1 MSSKVAGFFGSSTR
15 GRKANHKGHDGAG
28 GALGGPCYC
37 RGMVRRLVVLL
48 LLLLVPTL
56 SARDRFQRPEAV
68 KLTRGGEKWAERTL
82 KKMSLEEKVGQMFML
97 KAPAQFLNL
106 ESPEYLALR
115 DAVDRYHPGG
125 FLLTVRSENGTVYH
139 NQPYEAAMFTNQLQR
154 ESELPLIFAA
164 DFERGLATRFDGTTG
179 FPHAMAFAAADKTEY
194 VEAFARVV
202 AQEARAIGVSWNFF
216 PIADVNSN
224 PVNPIINTRA
234 YSEDPQQT
242 GALAA
247 AYIRSSREHGLLTTA
262 KHFPGHG
269 DTSTD
274 SHYEAAKVLGDR
286 KRLEAVELPAF
297 RQALDAGVDAVMVG
311 HMSVPALDP
320 NPGSVASTSHAV
332 VTGLLK
338 QQMKFEGLV
347 VPDAMD
353 MGAITRHYPASS
365 GQAGRAAV
373 DVVKAG
379 NDMVLLPADLA
390 ASYTALLEAVQSGEI
405 PLAQIDASV
414 LKILKLKASV
424 GLDRARLVDIPS
436 LPHLIARPE
445 NLALAQQIA
454 DEAVTLVRDNGHV
467 LPLRR
472 RAAAAVKPGAEE
484 TQPANDAANGT
495 QASGPAYVPEEE
507 KPHRLAAVIFTSDLR
522 SEYGRLL
529 ERELRRRVPDVET
542 IFVDAGTAQ
551 AMTERVNRVVD
562 RAEVVIAAIYVT
574 PTAGRRARGTKA
586 RMAGIPD
593 AHATLLRGILE
604 RARGKTAVVALGS
617 PYLAGDFPEV
627 ENYLCTFSGMPVSEL
642 SAVKALFG
650 EMPIHGK
657 MPVTVPNVAERGSG
671 IEVPVRTAPT
681 TRASGSVQV
690 MSR

>member
-1 MSSKVAGFFGSSTR
+1 
-15 GRKANHKGHDGAG
+15 
-28 GALGGPCYC
+28 
-37 RGMVRRLVVLL
+37 MVRRLVVLL
-48 LLLLVPTL
+48 LVLLVPTL
-56 SARDRFQRPEAV
+56 SARDKFQRPEAV
-68 KLTRGGEKWAERTL
+68 KLTRAGEKWAERTL

-125 FLLTVRSENGTVYH
+125 FLLTVRSESGMVYH

-179 FPHAMAFAAADKTEY
+179 FPHAMAFAAAGKTEY

-202 AQEARAIGVSWNFF
+202 AQEARAIGVAWNFF

-234 YSEDPQQT
+234 YSENPQQA

-247 AYIRSSREHGLLTTA
+247 AYIRTSREYGLLTTA

-274 SHYEAAKVLGDR
+274 SHFEAAKVMGDR

-297 RQALDAGVDAVMVG
+297 RQALDAGVDSVMVG

-320 NPGSVASTSHAV
+320 DPGSVASTSRVV

-338 QQMKFEGLV
+338 QQMKFDGLV

-353 MGAITRHYPASS
+353 MGALTRHYPASS
-365 GQAGRAAV
+365 GQSGRAAV

-390 ASYTALLEAVQSGEI
+390 ASYTALLEAVRSGEI
-405 PLAQIDASV
+405 PLPQIDASV
-414 LKILKLKASV
+414 LKVLKLKASV
-424 GLDRARLVDIPS
+424 GLDKARLVDIPS

-445 NLALAQQIA
+445 NLALAQRIA
-454 DEAVTLVRDNGHV
+454 DDAITLVRDNGHV

-472 RAAAAVKPGAEE
+472 PASAVKPGAAE
-484 TQPANDAANGT
+484 TPAANDAANGT
-495 QASGPAYVPEEE
+495 PASGPAYVPEEE
-507 KPHRLAAVIFTSDLR
+507 KAHRLAAVIFTSDLR

-529 ERELRRRVPDVET
+529 ERELRRRVPEVET
-542 IFVDAGTAQ
+542 VFVDVGTAQ
-551 AMTERVNRVVD
+551 AMTERVNQVVD
-562 RAEVVIAAIYVT
+562 RAEAVIAAIYVT

-650 EMPIHGK
+650 EMPIRGK
-657 MPVTVPNVAERGSG
+657 MPVTVPHVAERGSG

-690 MSR
+690 VSR